1 MSVLISI
8 LGTGKGTW
16 FEVHK
21 LLEQKLFDS
30 VLLFVDE
37 WAVQNYRNEYN
48 AIVVPLATEAT
59 SEQLIE
65 VMKHAI
71 KQHMVSQQGELD
83 IAINISSGTG
93 KQHAALLAA
102 VMQLGYGIRLVTLEN
117 GEFKVLL

>member
-48 AIVVPLATEAT
+48 AIVIPLATEAA
-59 SEQLIE
+59 SEQLIDI
-65 VMKHAI
+65 MKAGI
-71 KQHMVSQQGELD
+71 KQHMASQSGELD
-83 IAINISSGTG
+83 LAINIASGTG
-93 KQHAALLAA
+93 KQHACLLAA
-102 VMQLGYGIRLVTLEN
+102 VMQLGYGIRLVTFEN
-117 GEFKVLL
+117 NEFKVL